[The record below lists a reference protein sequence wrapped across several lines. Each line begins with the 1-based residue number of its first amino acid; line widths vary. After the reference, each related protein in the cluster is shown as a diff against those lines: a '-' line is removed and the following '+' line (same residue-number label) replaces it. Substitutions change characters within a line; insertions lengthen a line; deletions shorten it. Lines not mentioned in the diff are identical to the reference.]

1 MYLLCEISQC
11 VVMTLNPGVGMG
23 IINKFYY
30 IIFIS
35 IVSVPAVF
43 AASITGSILLSFT
56 KSVIIWTCR
65 TKVQLGP
72 CNSNYIWILHCMS
85 TCFGSTVCSQV
96 WRRRSNRDLW
106 NFTVVLTDMKTPEQ
120 LVSNSTLSA

>member
-1 MYLLCEISQC
+1 MTYLLCEISQC

-72 CNSNYIWILHCMS
+72 CNSNYFWILHCLPALGLLS
-85 TCFGSTVCSQV
+85 VAKCGGEEATVTCGTS
-96 WRRRSNRDLW
+96 
-106 NFTVVLTDMKTPEQ
+106 
-120 LVSNSTLSA
+120 LSFSLI